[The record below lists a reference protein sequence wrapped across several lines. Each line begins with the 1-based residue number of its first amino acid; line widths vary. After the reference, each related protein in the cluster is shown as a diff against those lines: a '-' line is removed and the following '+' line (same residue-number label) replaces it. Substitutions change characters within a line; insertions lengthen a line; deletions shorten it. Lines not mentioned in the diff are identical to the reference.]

1 MTLSTNDL
9 LAYLYR
15 SLFEEKEKRRVRS
28 AFGQYL
34 SPEVI
39 RRLLVNPQLVEP
51 RKTDITVMFSDIRGF
66 TTIPEKL
73 DPQDL
78 ALFLNQYLSD
88 MTSLVFDH
96 HGTLHKYMGDAV
108 MAFWGAPFEE
118 PGHAAKACKAA
129 LKMMDRVRE

>member
-1 MTLSTNDL
+1 MPALTLSTNVL
-9 LAYLYR
+9 LVSLYR
-15 SLFEEKEKRRVRS
+15 SLFEEREKRRVRN

-51 RKTDITVMFSDIRGF
+51 KKTEITVMFSDIRGF
-66 TTIPEKL
+66 TTISERL
-73 DPQDL
+73 DAQEL

-96 HGTLHKYMGDAV
+96 QGTLDEYIGGRRDGVLGRAV
-108 MAFWGAPFEE
+108 
-118 PGHAAKACKAA
+118 
-129 LKMMDRVRE
+129 